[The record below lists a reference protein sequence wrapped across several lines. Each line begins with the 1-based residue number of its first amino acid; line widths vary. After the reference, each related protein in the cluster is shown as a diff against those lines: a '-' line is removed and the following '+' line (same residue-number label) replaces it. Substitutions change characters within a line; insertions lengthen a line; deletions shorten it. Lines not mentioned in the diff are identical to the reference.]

1 MPIPIVRGAILIR
14 VNSLCRGH
22 SGVRWKVLQALLN
35 FLNNGLVPCVPLR
48 GSISASGDL
57 SPVGPDI
64 VSHTNLLS
72 CVLTRFLPSFQL
84 SYVAGAICGH
94 PDVKVFETRTS
105 SVLSALEAINKYKL
119 EKIVLGPKEGLGL
132 VNGTAFSASAGAL
145 ALYEAE
151 SLAILTQTTT
161 AMTVEASRS
170 LFADLGRYFIAF

>member
-14 VNSLCRGH
+14 VNSLVRGH

-57 SPVGPDI
+57 SP
-64 VSHTNLLS
+64 
-72 CVLTRFLPSFQL
+72 L

-94 PDVKVFETRTS
+94 PDVKVFETSTKS
-105 SVLSALEAINKYKL
+105 ILSAEDAIAKYNL

-132 VNGTAFSASAGAL
+132 VNGTAFSASAGSL
-145 ALYEAE
+145 ALYDAE
-151 SLAILTQTTT
+151 NLAVLTQTTT
-161 AMTVEASRS
+161 AMTVEASE
-170 LFADLGRYFIAF
+170 